1 MLEVIGMQ
9 IDSIREIVE
18 IRPFINSEKNQI
30 LGSVIYIDNFG
41 NVVSNISKSVFSEVG
56 KGRDFEIVARNYRF
70 TKVYKRYNE
79 VVDYKIPADKRQDDG
94 KRLALFN
101 SANFLEIALYR
112 SNLKTVGGASVLLG
126 LKYRDPITVKF
137 F

>member
-1 MLEVIGMQ
+1 
-9 IDSIREIVE
+9 
-18 IRPFINSEKNQI
+18 
-30 LGSVIYIDNFG
+30 
-41 NVVSNISKSVFSEVG
+41 
-56 KGRDFEIVARNYRF
+56 
-70 TKVYKRYNE
+70 
-79 VVDYKIPADKRQDDG
+79 IPPDKRQDDG

-137 F
+137 L

>member
-1 MLEVIGMQ
+1 MI
-9 IDSIREIVE
+9 
-18 IRPFINSEKNQI
+18 
-30 LGSVIYIDNFG
+30 
-41 NVVSNISKSVFSEVG
+41 SNISKSVFSDVG

-79 VVDYKIPADKRQDDG
+79 VVDYTIPPEKRQDDG

-137 F
+137 V